1 MVKRDLM
8 TNLLVLV
15 LVLLT
20 FGFLRA
26 FVFETYRVQEADQ
39 TVHLVAGD
47 YLLLLQE
54 AQPDYGDLVLYEVD
68 GQEQLGRVMGQ
79 AGDQLASVED
89 ILYRNQAVL
98 EQPFIEP
105 LKQDYLSSSATDL
118 PFTADFNL
126 DVLLGKPG
134 ARVPEGHYFILK
146 DNRQETAD
154 SREFGP
160 IDQTAIKGVVNFRLL
175 PLEQF
180 GFVRTD

>member
-1 MVKRDLM
+1 MVKRDLL
-8 TNLLVLV
+8 TSF
-15 LVLLT
+15 LVLLVVVLT
-20 FGFLRA
+20 LGGLRT
-26 FVFETYRVQEADQ
+26 FVFETYRVKETDRTA
-39 TVHLVAGD
+39 HLTAGD

-54 AQPDYGDLVLYEVD
+54 EQPDYGDLVLYEV
-68 GQEQLGRVMGQ
+68 GGEEQLGRVIGKS
-79 AGDQLASVED
+79 GDQLASVED
-89 ILYRNQAVL
+89 ILYRNQVVL